1 MGIGDDGPRKGPW
14 KDLVAEAE
22 EQAEEADEAE
32 EASPLKA
39 GLKADICVERR
50 RRRRKGLW

>member
-1 MGIGDDGPRKGPW
+1 MGIGDDGPRKGPR
-14 KDLVAEAE
+14 KVLVAEAE

-39 GLKADICVERR
+39 GLKADI
-50 RRRRKGLW
+50 

>member
-1 MGIGDDGPRKGPW
+1 MCRAVGIGDDGPRKGPW

-22 EQAEEADEAE
+22 EQAEEAEEAE

-39 GLKADICVERR
+39 GLKADI
-50 RRRRKGLW
+50 